1 MRRRDLIT
9 LLGGAAAWPLA
20 VRAQQR
26 EKMRRIGVLLAAYT
40 QTDREGQTRIAA
52 FLDTLGRLGWNDGRN
67 IQIEYRWAAGDADRG
82 KAFAAELVRSAPD
95 VIVVNGY
102 PALAELHRLTN
113 MVAIV
118 FTQVS
123 DPVGSAL
130 VASLARPGGNITG
143 FSNVEPEMGGKWVG
157 VLKEAAPNVSRVA
170 VVFGSDHAPTIA
182 LLRAAEAVAPAL
194 AVEVTAVDVHADI
207 EIERAIAGFAS

>member
-82 KAFAAELVRSAPD
+82 KPLQLSWSVR
-95 VIVVNGY
+95 
-102 PALAELHRLTN
+102 HR
-113 MVAIV
+113 M
-118 FTQVS
+118 
-123 DPVGSAL
+123 
-130 VASLARPGGNITG
+130 
-143 FSNVEPEMGGKWVG
+143 
-157 VLKEAAPNVSRVA
+157 
-170 VVFGSDHAPTIA
+170 
-182 LLRAAEAVAPAL
+182 
-194 AVEVTAVDVHADI
+194 
-207 EIERAIAGFAS
+207 